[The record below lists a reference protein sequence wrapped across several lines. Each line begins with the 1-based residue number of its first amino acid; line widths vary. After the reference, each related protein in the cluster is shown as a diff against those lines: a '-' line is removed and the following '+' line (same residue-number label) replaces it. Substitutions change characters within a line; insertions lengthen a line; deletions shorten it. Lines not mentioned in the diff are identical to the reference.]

1 VGEGSAA
8 DDGELRETWLHLG
21 ELLGNGSAPAADEAI
36 VARLQEEF
44 TRERR
49 LVRRKR
55 WGRIAR
61 LGIGLASLSAAIVG
75 AVYLSPA
82 WEVKQTETDLAWD
95 EPLDAV
101 IAQIERTTEAWPGP
115 GDVSTEFDV
124 IDSDIAWIDS
134 LGNEDSF

>member
-1 VGEGSAA
+1 M
-8 DDGELRETWLHLG
+8 
-21 ELLGNGSAPAADEAI
+21 
-36 VARLQEEF
+36 
-44 TRERR
+44 
-49 LVRRKR
+49 
-55 WGRIAR
+55 
-61 LGIGLASLSAAIVG
+61 G

-82 WEVKQTETDLAWD
+82 WEEKQTETDLAWD

-134 LGNEDSF
+134 LGNEDAF